1 MNYKLIAVV
10 LFHSTFSF
18 PSCNVSES
26 KINKSISSQVIEKDT
41 SIIDSSFYQVS
52 VIEEVKDFDGSRKC
66 WRLIGG
72 TLIEKTVGEVVPALK
87 ANIELLDKALV

>member
-1 MNYKLIAVV
+1 M
-10 LFHSTFSF
+10 
-18 PSCNVSES
+18 
-26 KINKSISSQVIEKDT
+26 
-41 SIIDSSFYQVS
+41 
-52 VIEEVKDFDGSRKC
+52 VIEEVKDFDSSRKC